1 MFLTVQH
8 LSYKGKGQWS
18 RTWCSGCEPFELF
31 VEPWI
36 LLPEPKVTQFCH
48 RHDGWMDEGRDRHGW
63 IDMDGWTWVDGWI
76 VRGMNATNERMQ
88 AGLSRRSSVARC
100 TKVCSCVLL
109 FVWVGG
115 WTHGRTDARTHG
127 RTDARTRGRMNRGGW
142 RPLTSS
148 RLLRASCA
156 KARSFAPFLRRRTR
170 FYASCWLVVWRLA
183 AGDW

>member
-1 MFLTVQH
+1 MD
-8 LSYKGKGQWS
+8 GWMDG
-18 RTWCSGCEPFELF
+18 
-31 VEPWI
+31 WI
-36 LLPEPKVTQFCH
+36 DMDGWMD
-48 RHDGWMDEGRDRHGW
+48 RHGWIDMDGHGWMDRHGWMDEGRDRHGWMDEGRDRHGW

-109 FVWVGG
+109 FVWVDAR
-115 WTHGRTDARTHG
+115 THGRTDARTHG
-127 RTDARTRGRMNRGGW
+127 RTRGRMNRGGW